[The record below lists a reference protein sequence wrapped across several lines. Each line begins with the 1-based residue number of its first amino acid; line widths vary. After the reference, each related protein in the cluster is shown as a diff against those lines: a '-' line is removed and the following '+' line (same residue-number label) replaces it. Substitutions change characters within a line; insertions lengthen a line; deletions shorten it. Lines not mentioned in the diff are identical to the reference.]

1 MTDEEYEQKRKQAIE
16 QYNVLYK
23 DTLAFDLIKADKA
36 LRVRLLQDPIYQQ
49 ETKACK
55 ASLFVGQLQ
64 VLDQVLAGKYA
75 EAGKDQSATI
85 LKALDMKN
93 KLLLEDLSIN
103 QDDKSAMN
111 ITFTAMSKA
120 DFEALGT
127 VEIYTGSNGAT
138 IDSSFGES
146 ADEESAESRMKADLK
161 RKIKEAEDKEQQAQK
176 DNDEYDEYDDEDEDE
191 EEDDEYDD
199 DDSYDEEEE

>member
-1 MTDEEYEQKRKQAIE
+1 MTDEEYEQLRTDAISK
-16 QYNVLYK
+16 YNILYK

-49 ETKACK
+49 ETKSCK
-55 ASLFVGQLQ
+55 ASLFIGQLQ
-64 VLDQVLAGKYA
+64 ILDQVLAGKYA
-75 EAGKDQSATI
+75 EAGKDQSASI

-103 QDDKSAMN
+103 QDDSSAMN
-111 ITFTAMSKA
+111 ITFTAMSKK

-127 VEIYTGSNGAT
+127 VEIYKGSNGAT

-146 ADEESAESRMKADLK
+146 AENESAESRMKADLA
-161 RKIKEAEDKEQQAQK
+161 RKIKEAEDKMKKDQK
-176 DNDEYDEYDDEDEDE
+176 EAKEREEAEAYEDDEDDDGDDNYER
-191 EEDDEYDD
+191 EED
-199 DDSYDEEEE
+199 